1 MPTVETVLGPIQ
13 DAALGFTLSHEHVL
27 VAMGADNHHYPWLFN
42 WEKTK
47 ANAIRELQE
56 AKAGGVE
63 TIIDLTTPD
72 LGRDIEFVRDVAA
85 AAGINIVVAT
95 GIWRDVPRS
104 FWERSLD
111 RIADI
116 FVHEIEVGIGETGI
130 KAGVIKVAN
139 DAEGVMPEAER
150 VLRGAAR
157 AVKRTGCPISTHQW
171 APAKVGA
178 RQVEIFL
185 DEGAPMDRICIGHS
199 ADTTDVAYLE
209 SLLQTGVYLS
219 MDRYPG
225 AEGRPDWRERN
236 ATVKALVDRGWAHRL
251 MLGHDYAP
259 APISARHREDIASS
273 GPTRYL
279 FLSTVALPA
288 LRDAGLDA
296 ETIDLMMREVP
307 RRFLTGTQPSTAPG
321 PAHPEVSKD

>member
-1 MPTVETVLGPIQ
+1 VPNVETVLGPI
-13 DAALGFTLSHEHVL
+13 DAAALGFTLSHEHVL
-27 VAMGADNHHYPWLFN
+27 VAMGEDNHHYPWLFD
-42 WEKTK
+42 WKRTR
-47 ANAIRELQE
+47 ANAIRELNE
-56 AKAGGVE
+56 AKAGGVD

-72 LGRDIEFVRDVAA
+72 LGRDVEFVRDVASA
-85 AAGINIVVAT
+85 TGVHIVVAT

-104 FWERSLD
+104 FWERGLD

-116 FVHEIEVGIGETGI
+116 FAHEIEVGIGETGI

-139 DAEGVMPEAER
+139 DAEGVTPEAER

-157 AVKRTGCPISTHQW
+157 ALKRTGCPISTHHW
-171 APAKVGA
+171 APKEVGL
-178 RQVEIFL
+178 RQVEIFQ
-185 DEGAPMDRICIGHS
+185 DEGAPMERICIGHS

-209 SLLQTGVYLS
+209 SLLKTGVYLS

-225 AEGRPDWRERN
+225 AEGRPDWRQRN
-236 ATVKALVDRGWAHRL
+236 ATVKALIDHGWAHRL

-259 APISARHREDIASS
+259 APVSARRRGRDTSVA
-273 GPTRYL
+273 GTTGYL

-288 LRDAGLDA
+288 LRNDGVGS

-307 RRFLTGTQPSTAPG
+307 RRFLTGA
-321 PAHPEVSKD
+321 E

>member
-1 MPTVETVLGPIQ
+1 MPTVETVLGPID

-27 VAMGADNHHYPWLFN
+27 VAMGEDNHHYPWLFD
-42 WEKTK
+42 WERTR
-47 ANAIRELQE
+47 ANTIRELSE
-56 AKAGGVE
+56 AKAGGVD

-72 LGRDIEFVRDVAA
+72 LGRDVEFVRDVARSS
-85 AAGINIVVAT
+85 GVNIVAAT

-104 FWERSLD
+104 FWERSID

-116 FVHEIEVGIGETGI
+116 FVHEIETGIGDSGI

-139 DAEGVMPEAER
+139 DAEGVTPPAER

-157 AVKRTGCPISTHQW
+157 ALKRTGCPISTHQW
-171 APAKVGA
+171 APTRVGA

-185 DEGAPMDRICIGHS
+185 DEGAPIDRVCIGQS

-209 SLLQTGVYLS
+209 SLLETGIYLS

-225 AEGRPDWRERN
+225 AEGGPDWRERN
-236 ATVKALVDRGWAHRL
+236 ATVKALIDRGWAHRL

-259 APISARHREDIASS
+259 APISARHRGEVATG

-279 FLSTVALPA
+279 FLATVALPA
-288 LRDAGLDA
+288 LREAGVDA
-296 ETIDLMMREVP
+296 ETSDLMMREVP
-307 RRFLTGTQPSTAPG
+307 RRFLTGT
-321 PAHPEVSKD
+321 

>member
-1 MPTVETVLGPIQ
+1 MPTVETVLGPI
-13 DAALGFTLSHEHVL
+13 DDTALGFTLSHEHVL
-27 VAMGADNHHYPWLFN
+27 VAVGEDNHHYPWLFD
-42 WEKTK
+42 WERTR
-47 ANAIRELQE
+47 ANTVRELAE
-56 AKAGGVE
+56 AKAGGVD

-72 LGRDIEFVRDVAA
+72 LGRDVEFVRDVARDS
-85 AAGINIVVAT
+85 GVNIVAAT

-104 FWERSLD
+104 FWERGID

-116 FVHEIEVGIGETGI
+116 FVREIEVGIGETGI
-130 KAGVIKVAN
+130 KAGVVKVAN
-139 DAEGVMPEAER
+139 DAEGVTPEAER

-157 AVKRTGCPISTHQW
+157 ALKRTGCPISTHQW
-171 APAKVGA
+171 APTKVGA

-199 ADTTDVAYLE
+199 ADTTDVTYLE
-209 SLLQTGVYLS
+209 SLLETGVYLS

-225 AEGRPDWRERN
+225 AEGRPDWRQRN

-259 APISARHREDIASS
+259 APVSARHRSDAAASD
-273 GPTRYL
+273 PTRYL

-288 LRDAGLDA
+288 LRDAGVNA
-296 ETIDLMMREVP
+296 EIIDLMMREVP
-307 RRFLTGTQPSTAPG
+307 RRFLTGA
-321 PAHPEVSKD
+321 

>member
-1 MPTVETVLGPIQ
+1 MPTVETVLGPI
-13 DAALGFTLSHEHVL
+13 DDGALGFTLSHEHVL
-27 VAMGADNHHYPWLFN
+27 VAMGEDNHHYPWLFD
-42 WEKTK
+42 WERTR
-47 ANAIRELQE
+47 ANTVRELSE
-56 AKAGGVE
+56 AKAGGVD

-72 LGRDIEFVRDVAA
+72 LGRDVAFVRDVARDS
-85 AAGINIVVAT
+85 GVNIVAAT

-104 FWERSLD
+104 FWERGID

-116 FVHEIEVGIGETGI
+116 FVREIETGIGDSSI

-139 DAEGVMPEAER
+139 DAEGVTPQAER

-157 AVKRTGCPISTHQW
+157 ALKRTGCPISTHQW

-185 DEGAPMDRICIGHS
+185 DEGAPMDGICIGHS

-209 SLLQTGVYLS
+209 SLLRTGVYLS

-236 ATVKALVDRGWAHRL
+236 ATVKALIDRGWSHRL

-259 APISARHREDIASS
+259 APISARHRGDAVPS

-288 LRDAGLDA
+288 LRDAGVDSA
-296 ETIDLMMREVP
+296 TIDLMMREVP
-307 RRFLTGTQPSTAPG
+307 RRFLA
-321 PAHPEVSKD
+321 A